1 MATQVFLFF
10 RPFTISYRDYHHGF
24 ENNNK
29 KANRR
34 GFAGGSNWDWERTV
48 KPNQR
53 SRFGNEYVTDE
64 YDNDEEFGFRNAAKQ
79 RIWWSEEFYGEEEE
93 DEGFGILEGSTGFN
107 WIFKVFRAFGWI
119 LPAIFISLLLGTG
132 PSAIIMALALPLA
145 QSALSLVAGT
155 LWGRS
160 GDTSRPKSK
169 GKKWPYTGATSNTR
183 VGKEKGKNPQT
194 RKKEAGDYRS
204 WAAANNVSAKSGKR
218 NQQNFGGWDDLDEQT
233 RVDKVPNTV
242 PVVKANEPRVQ
253 DKIKMSRRTKRDTP
267 LLVRLLIA
275 VFPFLGFW
283 TKMVSMLKIQSNAA
297 FTFMNDM
304 QWNNYALVTCLV
316 GWKQEACLLHSL
328 VQSSPVQYTKRVL
341 AVFLRSSCTIIGLEA
356 W

>member
-24 ENNNK
+24 ENNNNK

-218 NQQNFGGWDDLDEQT
+218 NQRNFGGWDDLDEQT
-233 RVDKVPNTV
+233 RVDKVPNTA
-242 PVVKANEPRVQ
+242 PCSHFWGFGPSYY
-253 DKIKMSRRTKRDTP
+253 DK
-267 LLVRLLIA
+267 
-275 VFPFLGFW
+275 FLW
-283 TKMVSMLKIQSNAA
+283 HIWMVSMLKIQSNAA

-316 GWKQEACLLHSL
+316 GWKQEACLLHSS
-328 VQSSPVQYTKRVL
+328 VQSSIPN
-341 AVFLRSSCTIIGLEA
+341 VFLLFFFVPA
-356 W
+356 AP